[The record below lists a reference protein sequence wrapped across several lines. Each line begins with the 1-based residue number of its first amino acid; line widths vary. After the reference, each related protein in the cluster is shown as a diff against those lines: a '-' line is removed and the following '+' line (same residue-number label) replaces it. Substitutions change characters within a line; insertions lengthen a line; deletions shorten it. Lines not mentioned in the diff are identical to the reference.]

1 MPPKSKGSKWEGDFD
16 AKEHE
21 RHFGKQVSG
30 KGRDGKDAKGK
41 GPDPRGDKPGGSGGA
56 AGGGRGSA
64 GTVPRDR
71 LGDGAKRPAGKD
83 QVRGAGGRAGDDE
96 AGGDAPK
103 PGKDAK
109 GKPGKGKGV
118 RIEPHESGEGS
129 RAHFHPEV
137 SADLKGDAD
146 YKHHVTE
153 HAKHYA
159 GYLTHKDKDQER
171 GEAHRQA
178 ANLHARVGNALHAGG
193 DTKPAP
199 PPMVF
204 GPPGAA
210 GGASP
215 GKDAMGRPLPG
226 APDGQRNPP
235 GQDSTIGAQR
245 RAGKPAGGAAGGAK
259 GGQGKPGQG
268 GPPMELVGK
277 ALYFAKSEV
286 EARDAAGRWTQTESG
301 FEHSSGAKLVR
312 TSTPSKRAGGRDKVQ
327 WHLHHKG
334 VVHELPA
341 KPSFDHA
348 ERFMGK
354 SEYFGE
360 LSKGGERAGHKYT
373 RRERQGDRWVYY
385 YGDKEVRRTKTP
397 QSAHES
403 HFDWQQRMH
412 REGKRIGTRRQEDL
426 PPVSEPKPSQAA
438 QQAVDEYAK
447 LHKEYA
453 AYLDKPASFVYHERA
468 ADDAQHRA
476 RVERMNHLL
485 KVAGAR
491 NLGHMDKLVREHAS
505 KSLATLP
512 LGTRR
517 IPLLLV
523 PA

>member
-1 MPPKSKGSKWEGDFD
+1 MPAKSKGAKWEGDFD

-83 QVRGAGGRAGDDE
+83 QVRGAGGRAGDGE

-109 GKPGKGKGV
+109 GKPVKGKGV

-199 PPMVF
+199 PPPMVF
-204 GPPGAA
+204 GPPGAAGAAGA

-245 RAGKPAGGAAGGAK
+245 RAGKPAGGAGAAGGAK

-277 ALYFAKSEV
+277 ALYF
-286 EARDAAGRWTQTESG
+286 
-301 FEHSSGAKLVR
+301 
-312 TSTPSKRAGGRDKVQ
+312 
-327 WHLHHKG
+327 
-334 VVHELPA
+334 
-341 KPSFDHA
+341 
-348 ERFMGK
+348 
-354 SEYFGE
+354 GE
-360 LSKGGERAGHKYT
+360 LRKGGERAGHKY
-373 RRERQGDRWVYY
+373 
-385 YGDKEVRRTKTP
+385 VRRTWRGGRWQYSYDIEGERMSP
-397 QSAHES
+397 QRARKETARLIQSSKDAHGVDVHAKFDGVLFSELRKQASEFKHRVSHSWPIRGQPLLYVFRGPGWEVMMNVSPGEHGVSAPHLVDNPDERS
-403 HFDWQQRMH
+403 KALAD
-412 REGKRIGTRRQEDL
+412 
-426 PPVSEPKPSQAA
+426 
-438 QQAVDEYAK
+438 AVA
-447 LHKEYA
+447 A
-453 AYLDKPASFVYHERA
+453 AYGDTK
-468 ADDAQHRA
+468 
-476 RVERMNHLL
+476 
-485 KVAGAR
+485 
-491 NLGHMDKLVREHAS
+491 
-505 KSLATLP
+505 KSLTALP